1 MRDAG
6 ACGLCLQSPCTC
18 NYEPEVEMAG
28 LSPTCPGCRATV
40 YEGDLGLDDGD
51 STEVECD
58 KCGMVYSVR
67 LVVSHGYYSKP
78 VRAAEREE
86 RGKEKGNGA

>member
-18 NYEPEVEMAG
+18 NDEPEVEMAG

-58 KCGMVYSVR
+58 KCGMTYIVR
-67 LVVSHGYYSKP
+67 LVVSHDYYSKP

-86 RGKEKGNGA
+86 RGKEKGNG